1 MSNIRIAVVDDHPL
15 FREGVIRSLSEC
27 PGLEIVAEGASRD
40 EAIAIA
46 ADVAPDV
53 LLMDIS
59 MPGSGLQAIAGVL
72 EKQPSAKIVMLT
84 VSEASE
90 DLALAL
96 RRGAKGYVL
105 KGVGSQ
111 VLAEVVRTVASG
123 DTYVAPNLSAR
134 LLASLSGAEEKK
146 HPLADLTQREQD
158 VLKLV
163 ASGLSNKRIAIALDL
178 HEKTIKHHMTRIF
191 TKLGVTNRT
200 EAALALRD
208 AGVRMPLAAEGPQ
221 PSPI

>member
-15 FREGVIRSLSEC
+15 FREGVIRSLSEFA
-27 PGLEIVAEGASRD
+27 GLEIVAEGATRD

-46 ADVAPDV
+46 AKVAPDV

-59 MPGSGLQAIAGVL
+59 MPGSGLQAIEGVL
-72 EKQPSAKIVMLT
+72 KQQPLAKIVMLT

-96 RRGAKGYVL
+96 KRGAKGYVL

-111 VLAEVVRTVASG
+111 ALAEVVRTVASG

-134 LLASLSGAEEKK
+134 LLASLSRAEEKK
-146 HPLADLTQREQD
+146 HPLADLTQREQE

-208 AGVRMPLAAEGPQ
+208 AGVRIPLAAEGPQ